1 MTSGS
6 NCYKEGNSKMKR
18 NKVLI
23 RPIIF
28 FLIFGAL
35 FIVVSRVVSVNDSP
49 SQMNIKGFFQEPKDS
64 LDVAMIGPSE
74 LYADYAAPL
83 AWEKYRY
90 TSYSLSMGAAPGSVY
105 QPMLEAV
112 LRRQK
117 PKLVVFS
124 LNGFIQGS
132 DKYQDPIELHRWIDN
147 VPWSENKFETIQ
159 KTIPFDKRDQYY
171 FDIIFSHV
179 NWKMPTT
186 VIKNA
191 AEKLCMIKS
200 GQAYTKGICSV
211 SKKDNGSAVGQL
223 EAIRFDRGCEN
234 TLKSLLQTCRD
245 NSIEHVLFVRFPHQR
260 AFSNP
265 EEMDRIASV
274 IQKYDYDLLNLNDK
288 AQELGI
294 SYNDDFSDPEH
305 MNVNGM
311 KKMTDYLGQYII
323 SHYDVITAKT
333 DAEEERWDN
342 CAKRTESLIQEI
354 QKDIDNGIA
363 RFYYEA
369 SIYWKPIQIQ

>member
-1 MTSGS
+1 M
-6 NCYKEGNSKMKR
+6 NK

-28 FLIFGAL
+28 FLIFLTL
-35 FIVVSRVVSVNDSP
+35 FIIVSRIFSVNDSP

-64 LDVAMIGPSE
+64 LDVALIGSSE

-83 AWEKYRY
+83 AWDKYKY
-90 TSYSLSMGAAPGSVY
+90 TSYSISMGAAPGSVY
-105 QPMLEAV
+105 KIMMESV

-132 DKYQDPIELHRWIDN
+132 DKYQDPVELHRWIDN
-147 VPWSENKFETIQ
+147 VPWSENRFGIIQ
-159 KTIPFDKRDQYY
+159 EKIPRDKRAQYY

-186 VIKNA
+186 VMKNA
-191 AEKLCMIKS
+191 AEKMCMIKS

-211 SKKDNGSAVGQL
+211 SRKDNGSAIGQV
-223 EAIRFDRGCEN
+223 EPIRFDEGCEEALREL
-234 TLKSLLQTCRD
+234 LKSCKENQ
-245 NSIEHVLFVRFPHQR
+245 IEHVLFIRFPHQR

-265 EEMDRIASV
+265 EEMDKITSIV
-274 IQKYDYDLLNLNDK
+274 QTYNYDVLNLNDK
-288 AQELGI
+288 ANELGI
-294 SYNDDFSDPEH
+294 SCEEDFSDPEH

-311 KKMTDYLGQYII
+311 EKMTNYLGEYITLN
-323 SHYDVITAKT
+323 YDVIEPKT
-333 DAEEERWDN
+333 DVEEKRWNN
-342 CAKRTESLIQEI
+342 CVKKTTAIIEEI
-354 QKDIDNGIA
+354 REDLDNGIV

-369 SIYWKPIQIQ
+369 SIYWKPVLIK